1 MRSSLEPFWQ
11 NEAGPYHFATI
22 PPGKTYTEIGAPPQ
36 GDAITGMPTGFAD
49 LDELTSGFLESAL
62 IVLGARPAAGKT
74 ALALSVA
81 VLPQVA
87 PAQDS
92 QTLADI
98 RQELSGL
105 YITIQS
111 LRNELTATGTL
122 TTGAPGA
129 TPLDRL
135 NLIEM
140 ELQRLTSR
148 TEELEFRINRITVDG
163 TNRLGDLEFRICEM
177 DPGCDI
183 GSLGSTPSLGGV
195 DSASVVP
202 TPQTPTLRTPAT
214 RIAPTPE
221 ASPKPQNLKL
231 RTPAKRIVPMLG
243 KCWMWVLP
251 KAGRHGSLTKPMQ
264 ALSRIWCWMPS
275 KALLPVSLT
284 KPTRAASLSKPHSM
298 RSPRASRTKAMPV
311 RSPKSL
317 ESPRRAPSSR
327 TGRTPG
333 L

>member
-1 MRSSLEPFWQ
+1 MRALHLDAVRAALF
-11 NEAGPYHFATI
+11 
-22 PPGKTYTEIGAPPQ
+22 GALV
-36 GDAITGMPTGFAD
+36 GGG
-49 LDELTSGFLESAL
+49 L
-62 IVLGARPAAGKT
+62 VL
-74 ALALSVA
+74 
-81 VLPQVA
+81 A
-87 PAQDS
+87 PMAHAQD

-122 TTGAPGA
+122 TTGVPGA

-195 DSASVVP
+195 DNVSVVP
-202 TPQTPTLRTPAT
+202 TPDLPTTSTGPALAANEQADFARAQEALAQGDFRSAADQFAAFVQTYPGGPLSAEALFLRGQALEAMGEISEAARAYLDSFSGDPGAV
-214 RIAPTPE
+214 IAPDALVRLGMALGTLGQRSDACVTLNEVMVRYPSAAAVGIARE
-221 ASPKPQNLKL
+221 AMSS
-231 RTPAKRIVPMLG
+231 LG
-243 KCWMWVLP
+243 C
-251 KAGRHGSLTKPMQ
+251 S
-264 ALSRIWCWMPS
+264 
-275 KALLPVSLT
+275 
-284 KPTRAASLSKPHSM
+284 
-298 RSPRASRTKAMPV
+298 
-311 RSPKSL
+311 
-317 ESPRRAPSSR
+317 
-327 TGRTPG
+327 
-333 L
+333 